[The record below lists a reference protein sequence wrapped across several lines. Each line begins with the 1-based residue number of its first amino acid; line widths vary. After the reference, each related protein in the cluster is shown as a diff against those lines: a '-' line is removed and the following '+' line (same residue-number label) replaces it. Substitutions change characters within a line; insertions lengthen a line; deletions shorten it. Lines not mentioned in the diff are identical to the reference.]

1 VAGAVG
7 KRAGRSDTELY
18 MNHSAT
24 TNWWIV
30 SAIAVSIVVLLLGA
44 NYWIVG
50 PLLLN
55 LMICAYPQ
63 TYETTEKG
71 LVVRTA
77 LRRQLIPYEAITSIG
92 LARGLVR
99 VRYGARSEVRIA
111 PNDTEAFFTD
121 MAGRTPHLSKRMQKF
136 VAALV

>member
-1 VAGAVG
+1 M
-7 KRAGRSDTELY
+7 T
-18 MNHSAT
+18 HSSS

-30 SAIAVSIVVLLLGA
+30 SAIAVSVLVLLLGA

-63 TYETTEKG
+63 TYETTAKG

-77 LRRQLIPYEAITSIG
+77 LRRQFIPYGAITWVG
-92 LARGLVR
+92 LTSDDPRRKAILFDR
-99 VRYGARSEVRIA
+99 VCIRYGRRAELRIA
-111 PNDTEAFFTD
+111 PADTEAFFSD
-121 MAGRTPHLSKRMQKF
+121 MAVRTPHLSKRMQKF

>member
-1 VAGAVG
+1 M
-7 KRAGRSDTELY
+7 T
-18 MNHSAT
+18 HSST

-30 SAIAVSIVVLLLGA
+30 SAIGVSITVLLLGA

-63 TYETTEKG
+63 TYETTAKG

-77 LRRQLIPYEAITSIG
+77 LRRQFIPYNAITSVG
-92 LARGLVR
+92 LTSDDRSHKTILFDRVC
-99 VRYGARSEVRIA
+99 VRYGVRSEVRIA
-111 PNDTEAFFTD
+111 PADTEAFFTD
-121 MAGRTPHLSKRMQKF
+121 MAVRTPHLSKRVQKF

>member
-1 VAGAVG
+1 
-7 KRAGRSDTELY
+7 

-77 LRRQLIPYEAITSIG
+77 LRRQLIPYQAIMSIG
-92 LARGLVR
+92 LTSGR
-99 VRYGARSEVRIA
+99 VCIRYGARSEVRIA
-111 PNDTEAFFTD
+111 PADTETFFTD
-121 MAGRTPHLSKRMQKF
+121 MAARTPHLSKRMRKF

>member
-1 VAGAVG
+1 M
-7 KRAGRSDTELY
+7 T
-18 MNHSAT
+18 HSAT

-30 SAIAVSIVVLLLGA
+30 SAIAISIVVLLLGA

-55 LMICAYPQ
+55 LTICAYPQ

-77 LRRQLIPYEAITSIG
+77 LRRQLIPYQAITSIG
-92 LARGLVR
+92 LASDNRARAAILFDRVC
-99 VRYGARSEVRIA
+99 VRYGKRSELRIA
-111 PNDTEAFFTD
+111 PADTEAFFTD
-121 MAGRTPHLSKRMQKF
+121 MAVRTPHLSKRMQKF
-136 VAALV
+136 VAALEYLN

>member
-1 VAGAVG
+1 M
-7 KRAGRSDTELY
+7 T
-18 MNHSAT
+18 HSST

-30 SAIAVSIVVLLLGA
+30 SAIAVSITVLLLGA

-63 TYETTEKG
+63 TYETTAKG
-71 LVVRTA
+71 LLVRTA
-77 LRRQLIPYEAITSIG
+77 LRRQFIPYDAITSVG
-92 LARGLVR
+92 LRSDDRNRRAILFDR
-99 VRYGARSEVRIA
+99 VCIRYGARSELRIA
-111 PNDTEAFFTD
+111 PADTEAFFTD
-121 MAGRTPHLSKRMQKF
+121 IADRTPHLSKRMQKF

>member
-1 VAGAVG
+1 M
-7 KRAGRSDTELY
+7 T
-18 MNHSAT
+18 HSST

-30 SAIAVSIVVLLLGA
+30 SAIAVSITVLLLGA

-63 TYETTEKG
+63 TYETTAKG
-71 LVVRTA
+71 LLVRTA
-77 LRRQLIPYEAITSIG
+77 LRRQFIPYDAITSVG
-92 LARGLVR
+92 LRSDDRNRRAILFDR
-99 VRYGARSEVRIA
+99 VCIRYGVHSELRIA
-111 PNDTEAFFTD
+111 PADTEAFFTD
-121 MAGRTPHLSKRMQKF
+121 IAARTPHLSKRMQKF

>member
-1 VAGAVG
+1 
-7 KRAGRSDTELY
+7 
-18 MNHSAT
+18 
-24 TNWWIV
+24 
-30 SAIAVSIVVLLLGA
+30 VLLLGA

-63 TYETTEKG
+63 TYETTAKG

-77 LRRQLIPYEAITSIG
+77 LRRQFIPYDAINRVG
-92 LARGLVR
+92 LRSDDRNRKTILFDR
-99 VRYGARSEVRIA
+99 VCIRYGARSELRIA
-111 PNDTEAFFTD
+111 PADTEAFFTD
-121 MAGRTPHLSKRMQKF
+121 IADRTPHLSKRMEKF

>member
-1 VAGAVG
+1 M
-7 KRAGRSDTELY
+7 T
-18 MNHSAT
+18 HCAT
-24 TNWWIV
+24 TNWWTV

-63 TYETTEKG
+63 TYETTEEG

-77 LRRQLIPYEAITSIG
+77 LRRQLIPYQAITSIG
-92 LARGLVR
+92 LASENRGRVY
-99 VRYGARSEVRIA
+99 VRYGRRSELRIA
-111 PNDTEAFFTD
+111 PADTEAFFAD
-121 MAGRTPHLSKRMQKF
+121 MAARSPHLSKRMRKF
-136 VAALV
+136 VAALEYLN

>member
-1 VAGAVG
+1 
-7 KRAGRSDTELY
+7 

-77 LRRQLIPYEAITSIG
+77 LRRQLIPYQAITSIG
-92 LARGLVR
+92 LAPDNRGRVW
-99 VRYGARSEVRIA
+99 VRYGSRSELRIA
-111 PNDTEAFFTD
+111 PADTEAFFTD
-121 MAGRTPHLSKRMQKF
+121 MAARTPHLSKRMQKF
-136 VAALV
+136 VAALEYLN

>member
-1 VAGAVG
+1 M
-7 KRAGRSDTELY
+7 T
-18 MNHSAT
+18 HSST

-30 SAIAVSIVVLLLGA
+30 SAIAVCIAVLVLGA

-55 LMICAYPQ
+55 LMICAYPE
-63 TYETTEKG
+63 TYETTAKG

-77 LRRQLIPYEAITSIG
+77 LCRQFIPYDSIASVG
-92 LARGLVR
+92 LSRGARVS
-99 VRYGARSEVRIA
+99 VRYGVRSEVRLA
-111 PNDTEAFFTD
+111 PADTEAFFTD
-121 MAGRTPHLSKRMQKF
+121 MAARTPHLSKRMQKF

>member
-1 VAGAVG
+1 M
-7 KRAGRSDTELY
+7 T
-18 MNHSAT
+18 HSST

-30 SAIAVSIVVLLLGA
+30 SAIAVSITVLLLGA

-55 LMICAYPQ
+55 LMICAYPE
-63 TYETTEKG
+63 TYETTAKG

-77 LRRQLIPYEAITSIG
+77 LRRQFIPYDAITSVG
-92 LARGLVR
+92 LTRGGR
-99 VRYGARSEVRIA
+99 VSIKSGARSELRIA
-111 PNDTEAFFTD
+111 PADTAAFFTD
-121 MAGRTPHLSKRMQKF
+121 IARLTPHLSKRMQKF

>member
-1 VAGAVG
+1 M
-7 KRAGRSDTELY
+7 T
-18 MNHSAT
+18 HSAR

-30 SAIAVSIVVLLLGA
+30 SAIAISIFVLLLGA

-63 TYETTEKG
+63 TYQTAEKG

-77 LRRQLIPYEAITSIG
+77 LGRQLIPYDAITSVG
-92 LARGLVR
+92 LASDDRDRAGLTWDR
-99 VRYGARSEVRIA
+99 VCIRYGARSVLRISPA
-111 PNDTEAFFTD
+111 DTGAFFAD
-121 MAGRTPHLSKRMQKF
+121 MAARTPHLSKRMEKF

>member
-1 VAGAVG
+1 
-7 KRAGRSDTELY
+7 

-77 LRRQLIPYEAITSIG
+77 LRRQFIPYQAITSIG
-92 LARGLVR
+92 LASDNRGRVC
-99 VRYGARSEVRIA
+99 VRYGARSEVRIVPA
-111 PNDTEAFFTD
+111 DTEAFFTD
-121 MAGRTPHLSKRMQKF
+121 MAARTPHLSKRMQKF
-136 VAALV
+136 VAALEYLN